1 MNGPS
6 LNPRMWLS
14 CRRVRIHGLL
24 IGLVFWSVYVWIM
37 ATPGLRDRNGF
48 LKGTDFLHYYVLG
61 TLALEHRGMDLYN
74 MRGQTVEAMERVP
87 ASGQLVYLP
96 LYGPQVSLLFAPLA
110 RLPYAWAL
118 TVWLAASAAIYAL
131 CCYAIWRA
139 CPMLRVHRGTMF
151 LLAAAYPAFV
161 HLIVWGQNSALPLLC
176 FTLAY
181 LALRFEKPFPAGLAL
196 GCLVFKPQ
204 LAVAAVAV
212 FLLSGQMRVIAGML
226 LAASAQLSMGWL
238 YYGTPAMKDYAW
250 HLFHVG
256 GIYPLLEPRPYH
268 VHSLRAFW
276 AMLIPW
282 PSVAFALCIATAL
295 PVLAIAVQCWK
306 SPAPLSLRY
315 SALLMATVLVSPH
328 ITVYDLVILAPAFL
342 LLADWAMANDNRPRV
357 YAMGLLLYFCYVVPL
372 TVPITQWTHVQLSV
386 PALLAL
392 LWLVWKSTSDERS
405 FPIESPTTQ
414 PA

>member
-1 MNGPS
+1 
-6 LNPRMWLS
+6 
-14 CRRVRIHGLL
+14 
-24 IGLVFWSVYVWIM
+24 
-37 ATPGLRDRNGF
+37 
-48 LKGTDFLHYYVLG
+48 
-61 TLALEHRGMDLYN
+61 
-74 MRGQTVEAMERVP
+74 
-87 ASGQLVYLP
+87 
-96 LYGPQVSLLFAPLA
+96 
-110 RLPYAWAL
+110 
-118 TVWLAASAAIYAL
+118 
-131 CCYAIWRA
+131 
-139 CPMLRVHRGTMF
+139 
-151 LLAAAYPAFV
+151 
-161 HLIVWGQNSALPLLC
+161 
-176 FTLAY
+176 
-181 LALRFEKPFPAGLAL
+181 
-196 GCLVFKPQ
+196 
-204 LAVAAVAV
+204 
-212 FLLSGQMRVIAGML
+212 
-226 LAASAQLSMGWL
+226 
-238 YYGTPAMKDYAW
+238 
-250 HLFHVG
+250 
-256 GIYPLLEPRPYH
+256 
-268 VHSLRAFW
+268 
-276 AMLIPW
+276 MLIPW